1 MLQVEK
7 THKKT
12 VRLKMLI
19 RVRFTKINGEKL
31 SLEGDFAFIFLT
43 QAFTSALQLFFFV
56 TKEKFF
62 LDLFGNLFS
71 TSA

>member
-12 VRLKMLI
+12 VQLKMLI

-43 QAFTSALQLFFFV
+43 QAFTSELQFFFFV
-56 TKEKFF
+56 TKEKVF